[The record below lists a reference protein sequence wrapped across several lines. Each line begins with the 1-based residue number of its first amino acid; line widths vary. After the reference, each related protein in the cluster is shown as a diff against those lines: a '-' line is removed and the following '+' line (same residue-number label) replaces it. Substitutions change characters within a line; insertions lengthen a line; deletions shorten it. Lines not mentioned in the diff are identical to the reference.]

1 MRNGWRKRAQAQNQ
15 ILGEELGRTWTGAN
29 RYKWIWSEDQ
39 EFYRSKLV
47 VRRDLT
53 GKFDPIY
60 KVLDPAGDNLLAK
73 IEPEYVRE
81 KLLPKIANCYV
92 MCRWLDNG
100 GFEEFKAKFGDK
112 LEWPGEGSYF
122 PVEHNQGV
130 VQLFPNQEPTRED
143 TWEFIRI
150 LRKDTQLG
158 MEGVLAQVE
167 AGEKAAEKAAMLK
180 NLGRIDN
187 VLPAYDHIPGKRG
200 SGGIWARGGEKAFG
214 EMGEIFTPDGALARG
229 ALNAGLIQDGRIE
242 VSVGHLLQD
251 PKPPRSSQIIDS
263 GQVSP

>member
-1 MRNGWRKRAQAQNQ
+1 MKTGWRKRAAQQNQ
-15 ILGEELGRTWTGAN
+15 LLGEELGRTWTGAN
-29 RYKWIWSEDQ
+29 RYKWIWSEDG
-39 EFYRSKLV
+39 EFFRSKLV
-47 VRRDLT
+47 VNRDPG
-53 GKFDPIY
+53 GKFDPVY
-60 KVLDPAGDNLLAK
+60 KITEPGEGGLLAAV
-73 IEPEYVRE
+73 EPQYTRE
-81 KLLPKIANCYV
+81 KLLPKISNCYV

-100 GFEEFKAKFGDK
+100 GFEEFRAKFGDK

-158 MEGVLAQVE
+158 MEGVMAQIE

-187 VLPAYDHIPGKRG
+187 VLPAFDHIPGKRG
-200 SGGIWARGGEKAFG
+200 SGGIWARGGEKDF
-214 EMGEIFTPDGALARG
+214 GEIFTPDGAAARG
-229 ALNAGLIQDGRIE
+229 MMNTGLIQDGRVDI
-242 VSVGHLLQD
+242 SVGHLLNQEA
-251 PKPPRSSQIIDS
+251 KPPRSSQILDQP
-263 GQVSP
+263 GQ